1 MGASLIPPA
10 WYLDFF
16 YFSHSLYHG
25 VLISV
30 LPPGLHAE
38 VQCEGGLGD
47 RMDGADPLL
56 LHLQSKEIIT
66 GGFWF
71 RPRDTII

>member
-1 MGASLIPPA
+1 MSV
-10 WYLDFF
+10 
-16 YFSHSLYHG
+16 FS
-25 VLISV
+25 
-30 LPPGLHAE
+30 PGLHAE

-47 RMDGADPLL
+47 QMDQADSIL

-71 RPRDTII
+71 RPRNTII